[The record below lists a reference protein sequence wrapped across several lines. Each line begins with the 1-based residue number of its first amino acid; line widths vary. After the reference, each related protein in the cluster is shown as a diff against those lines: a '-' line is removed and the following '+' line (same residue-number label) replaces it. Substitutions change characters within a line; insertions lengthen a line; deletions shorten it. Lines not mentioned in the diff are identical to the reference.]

1 MCRNCLSV
9 KKMVVYMRA
18 VIELNAQKGPGYGQI
33 TIYDIGDTGA
43 PEFALRRV
51 ADGMTLAE
59 GGWRDGMN
67 ALAPEQWDYADGH
80 LRLFLSPAVVDNLS
94 SGDDYEF
101 ELIGTGSC
109 PLEWG
114 EIIQSTVVDANG
126 IDEYA
131 PPPERPEM
139 PPLDPQP
146 MGRVDEGVERTPIVA
161 PAGDDGNMPS
171 GVAAAPDAQPAKQPK
186 KGKGCLF
193 ASIGLFTLWLGGGWF
208 LWHGSMN
215 APVRGDEESAT
226 FEIIPRSTEKSY
238 VETDGEQMESGAEE
252 GSSSGK
258 P

>member
-1 MCRNCLSV
+1 
-9 KKMVVYMRA
+9 MRA
-18 VIELNAQKGPGYGQI
+18 VVELNAQKGPGYAQI
-33 TIYDIGDTGA
+33 TIYDIGDTGE
-43 PEFALRRV
+43 PEFALRRA

-67 ALAPEQWDYADGH
+67 ALIPEQWDYEEGH
-80 LRLFLSPAVVDNLS
+80 LRLFLSPDVVDNLTP
-94 SGDDYEF
+94 GADYDF

-114 EIIQSTVVDANG
+114 EILQSTVVDANG

-131 PPPERPEM
+131 PPPGRPEM

-146 MGRVDEGVERTPIVA
+146 MGWVDEGVERTPIVA
-161 PAGDDGNMPS
+161 PAGDADGMPS
-171 GVAAAPDAQPAKQPK
+171 GVAAAPDAQPVKQPG

-193 ASIGLFTLWLGGGWF
+193 MGIGLFTLWLGGGWF

-215 APVRGDEESAT
+215 TPVNRDTGSAS

-238 VETDGEQMESGAEE
+238 VETDDEHMESGAEAA
-252 GSSSGK
+252 SSPGR